1 MIRNEGLRRRPIL
14 AKVKPAVLRW
24 ARETA
29 GVDEG
34 AAARRAGV
42 SVTDLERWEEGY
54 ALPSLRELQEL
65 AGFYAR
71 SLATLLLPE
80 PPAAVPE
87 PVDFRTMGRERPLP
101 LGRETRISLRTA
113 GHLQQVASELS
124 SSAFPTRTVALQAD
138 PESLAAS
145 ERRALGVTVEAQAS
159 WPDVYSGLRAWR
171 TAVESRGALVFQLPL
186 PIREVRGFS
195 LSGKNPPVIVVS
207 SSDGPAPRSFTLFH
221 EYAHLLLGSSGVC
234 LPDVAPRVEG
244 MRLSE
249 ERFCNEFAGALLVPA
264 AALAELAQTS
274 HVLQDDRTPPDD
286 ELELLARHFR
296 VSRQVL
302 LYRALAADLVSEA
315 AFREKWTE
323 WQALPAPLRRSG
335 GGGRT
340 SARRAFDQLGS
351 EFVGLVMR
359 ARDNGRLSTSDA
371 LECLSIQ
378 SRHWSQLETL
388 AGLR

>member
-335 GGGRT
+335 GGLGHA
-340 SARRAFDQLGS
+340 SARQRQA
-351 EFVGLVMR
+351 EY
-359 ARDNGRLSTSDA
+359 
-371 LECLSIQ
+371 
-378 SRHWSQLETL
+378 
-388 AGLR
+388 

>member
-1 MIRNEGLRRRPIL
+1 MKLL
-14 AKVKPAVLRW
+14 VLT
-24 ARETA
+24 REPPP
-29 GVDEG
+29 GG
-34 AAARRAGV
+34 RV
-42 SVTDLERWEEGY
+42 SLTDLQHWEDGST
-54 ALPSLRELQEL
+54 LPSLRELQEL

-80 PPAAVPE
+80 PPAAVAL
-87 PVDFRTMGRERPLP
+87 PVDFRTMGREEPLP
-101 LGRETRISLRTA
+101 LGRETRLSLRTA

-124 SSAFPTRTVALQAD
+124 SSAFPTRTAALRAD
-138 PESLAAS
+138 PDALAAS
-145 ERRALGVTVEAQAS
+145 ERRALGITVEAQAS

-171 TAVESRGALVFQLPL
+171 DAVGSRGALVFQLPL

-195 LSGKNPPVIVVS
+195 LSAKNPPVIVVS
-207 SSDGPAPRSFTLFH
+207 SSDSPAPRAFTLFH

-234 LPDVAPRVEG
+234 LPDVAPRVE
-244 MRLSE
+244 RTKRSE
-249 ERFCNEFAGALLVPA
+249 ERFCNEFAGALLVPT
-264 AALAELAQTS
+264 AALTDLAQTR

-302 LYRALAADLVSEA
+302 LYRALAAGLVSEL
-315 AFREKWTE
+315 AFHEKWVE
-323 WQALPAPLRRSG
+323 WQALSAPLRRSG

-351 EFVGLVMR
+351 EFVSLVIR

-378 SRHWSQLETL
+378 SRHWPQLETL
-388 AGLR
+388 VGLR